1 MEEDGET
8 HALEGAEAGGSALHA
23 VDDGVDG
30 LGGSVGDGVGVVVE
44 HLVAMAL
51 EHRRDLE
58 DGAELHAFGSADE
71 VCEPCLRAFDRA
83 HLPEQTEV
91 LFPEPRLAGLEIYLS
106 KRAEVFVPVLGDV
119 LRPAPRSVKT
129 SAMER
134 LFVLLVAALAFGC
147 SDAERQ
153 GGEAWHHARDFVKVE
168 PGTLISRTCGK
179 DGEKDDSFKVQYVN
193 CVFVDN
199 LINAEGDMVSTASIR
214 MPYNG
219 GFSLTY
225 AGTTPGIKAATTWG
239 PGMTAMRTHGI
250 YCRGDSH
257 ASTPHCL
264 VELVHLERSEVTWSE
279 ASRIDENS
287 SLTLCMSCPE
297 WLVGDHGD
305 HTSEMRQTPTHLEFH
320 ATGCDV
326 TRYPETRE
334 APQE

>member
-1 MEEDGET
+1 HDIRV
-8 HALEGAEAGGSALHA
+8 SSVNI
-23 VDDGVDG
+23 VDMPPRSELYYHRFSCSNVAPHSSIFDRFG
-30 LGGSVGDGVGVVVE
+30 LSGTR
-44 HLVAMAL
+44 LVALLSLFLLADAMAST
-51 EHRRDLE
+51 RR
-58 DGAELHAFGSADE
+58 
-71 VCEPCLRAFDRA
+71 RA
-83 HLPEQTEV
+83 LPA
-91 LFPEPRLAGLEIYLS
+91 PR
-106 KRAEVFVPVLGDV
+106 
-119 LRPAPRSVKT
+119 RPAPRSVKT

-193 CVFVDN
+193 CVFIDN

-287 SLTLCMSCPE
+287 SLTLRMSCPE

-305 HTSEMRQTPTHLEFH
+305 HTSETRQTPTHLEFH

-326 TRYPETRE
+326 IRYPETRE

>member
-1 MEEDGET
+1 VEEDGET

-179 DGEKDDSFKVQYVN
+179 DGEKDDSFKVQDVD
-193 CVFVDN
+193 CVFTDN
-199 LINAEGDMVSTASIR
+199 VMRDDGSVVNIVRIQLRNSGGLVASYAGEELGIQTASVDGR
-214 MPYNG
+214 GMP
-219 GFSLTY
+219 SVR
-225 AGTTPGIKAATTWG
+225 A
-239 PGMTAMRTHGI
+239 HGS

-257 ASTPHCL
+257 ASSPHCL
-264 VELVHLERSEVTWSE
+264 VELVHLERSEVTWTEVSRYDE
-279 ASRIDENS
+279 AS
-287 SLTLCMSCPE
+287 SLTMRVSCPE
-297 WLVGDHGD
+297 ELVGDHGD

-320 ATGCDV
+320 ATRCAVLRHPD
-326 TRYPETRE
+326 P
-334 APQE
+334 